1 MKKLRFKIFLVTLLI
16 NILLFTGIS
25 KPLYG
30 QKQTS
35 TLNMIKLSEWSR
47 GIKLESQSDSNLFAF
62 FWFYEWYLFDAVI
75 KGEHKHGNYNWEWT
89 VDEQCKSAVLNEEWL
104 KLKIH
109 SRENGAEL
117 LMEIANNSDHDWPSI
132 AAIIPCF
139 NPGQINETKEQ
150 NSLFLDEEHLHTY
163 FLGKKDLELLMG
175 EFPREI
181 HFNHECYSHV
191 TEWEKERQDGK
202 FVFDEKWPT
211 SARNAYA
218 GIIIR
223 ESIDKRYVMG
233 IAWESFLSSQG
244 HNPWHC
250 MHLSIK
256 VGPLE
261 QGKKKTIR
269 GKIYL
274 IEGSKEDC
282 LKEFAKDFH
291 YQE

>member
-1 MKKLRFKIFLVTLLI
+1 MKKLRVKVFLIIPLI
-16 NILLFTGIS
+16 NILLFAGIS
-25 KPLYG
+25 KPLNG
-30 QKQTS
+30 QKQIS

-47 GIKLESQSDSNLFAF
+47 GIKLESQSDGNLFAF
-62 FWFYEWYLFDAVI
+62 FWFYEWYLFDAVT
-75 KGEHKHGNYNWEWT
+75 KGEHTPGNYNWEWT
-89 VDEQCKSAVLNEEWL
+89 VDEHCKSAVLNGEWL
-104 KLKIH
+104 KLNIN
-109 SRENGAEL
+109 SRENGADL
-117 LMEIANNSDHDWPSI
+117 LMEIANNSDHEWPSI

-139 NPGQINETKEQ
+139 NPGKINETTKQ
-150 NSLFLDEEHLHTY
+150 NFLFLDEEHLHTY
-163 FLGKKDLELLMG
+163 FLGKNGLELLMG

-181 HFNHECYSHV
+181 HFNHECFSDV
-191 TEWEKERQDGK
+191 AEWEKERQDGK

-211 SARNAYA
+211 SVRNAYA

-261 QGKKKTIR
+261 QGEKKTIR

-274 IEGSKEDC
+274 FEGSKEDC
-282 LKEFAKDFH
+282 LKEFTKDFH

>member
-1 MKKLRFKIFLVTLLI
+1 MEELRIKLLLMI
-16 NILLFTGIS
+16 PLIYALLFTGIS
-25 KPLYG
+25 TPLFG
-30 QKQTS
+30 QKQIS
-35 TLNMIKLSEWSR
+35 SLNMIKLSEWSR
-47 GIKLESQSDSNLFAF
+47 GIKLESQSDVNLFAF
-62 FWFYEWYLFDAVI
+62 FWFYEWYLFDAVR
-75 KGEHKHGNYNWEWT
+75 KGEHTPGNYNWEWT
-89 VDEQCKSAVLNEEWL
+89 VDEHCKSAVLNAEWL
-104 KLKIH
+104 KLNIN
-109 SRENGAEL
+109 SRENGADL
-117 LMEIANNSDHDWPSI
+117 LMEITNYSDHDWPSI

-139 NPGQINETKEQ
+139 NPGNTKVTTEQ

-163 FLGKKDLELLMG
+163 FLGKKGLELLMG

-181 HFNHECYSHV
+181 HFNHECFSDV
-191 TEWEKERQDGK
+191 GAWEKERQDGK

-211 SARNAYA
+211 SVRNAYA

-261 QGKKKTIR
+261 QGEKKTIR

-274 IEGSKEDC
+274 FEGSKEDC
-282 LKEFAKDFH
+282 LKEFTKDFH